1 MKNLVIS
8 VIFFAIG
15 YFNSF
20 SQMDKDKLFDALK
33 DDYSNLNSL
42 SLNFTLNE
50 NASIKGELIA
60 QKGNMYVLTIGNR
73 KIYCDGETIW
83 NYVPENKNVLVSKFE
98 THGESAS
105 IEKIFFQFTE
115 NFKPVK
121 LYKSQSAYGKSNVTL
136 ELIPIG
142 EAADDITMVKLD
154 INPDTRNIYLISIF
168 RNYAEES
175 WKISN
180 LKINPKIAD
189 NKFVFV
195 PKENVEIIDL
205 R

>member
-1 MKNLVIS
+1 MKNLIIL
-8 VIFFAIG
+8 VIFFALG
-15 YFNSF
+15 FVNSF
-20 SQMDKDKLFDALK
+20 SQMEKDKLFDALK
-33 DDYSNLNSL
+33 EDYANLNSL

-50 NASIKGELIA
+50 KSSVKGELIA
-60 QKGNMYVLTIGNR
+60 QKGNKYVLTIGDR

-98 THGESAS
+98 AHGESAS

-121 LYKSQSAYGKSNVTL
+121 LYKSQSANGKSNVIL
-136 ELIPIG
+136 ELIPTG
-142 EAADDITMVKLD
+142 EATDDITMVKMD
-154 INPDTRNIYLISIF
+154 INPDSRNIYQISIF

-180 LKINPKIAD
+180 LKINPKLAD
-189 NKFVFV
+189 NKFIFV